1 MKWLR
6 RGINIIG
13 NSQNIKT
20 KPIYSPG
27 SFCGVGNDCLRIPP
41 PGGETLDGEEPD
53 MVVDGKFHR
62 NICSCF

>member
-20 KPIYSPG
+20 KLLYSPG

-41 PGGETLDGEEPD
+41 PGGETLEG
-53 MVVDGKFHR
+53 
-62 NICSCF
+62 